1 MDRLANRPRLLG
13 LLCAAAAVGLGLA
26 YMAAA
31 GAPARYMGINLA
43 ALVLGAGVWLSLG
56 PRAGARLAGDGWAV
70 VALAL
75 SLLAT
80 ALFGAAVD
88 GASRW
93 INVGPIAVQTGLIAL
108 PMLIVLYARRTDGI
122 GTVGIAIAALALAA
136 QPDRALAGVLA
147 AGMAA
152 VVIARR
158 DRLPAFALAVGVA
171 AFAATML
178 RPDVLPAVPFV
189 DNILTTAFD
198 AHLAA
203 GMAVVAGCVI
213 LVLPGFSA
221 ARAVKDQQATII
233 AFGATWAAVGTAAAL
248 GNYPTPLVGYGGS
261 AVLGYMLS
269 AALLPSGS
277 REGAKASAG
286 ETIHPP
292 RGSDRTPVEPDFLK
306 QA

>member
-1 MDRLANRPRLLG
+1 MERLADRPRLLG

-43 ALVLGAGVWLSLG
+43 ALVLGAGVWLGLG
-56 PRAGARLAGDGWAV
+56 PRAGARLASNGWAV

-80 ALFGAAVD
+80 ALFGAAVA

-93 INVGPIAVQTGLIAL
+93 MNVGPIAVQTSLIAL
-108 PMLIVLYARRTDGI
+108 PTLVILYARRADGI

-136 QPDRALAGVLA
+136 QPDRAMAGVLA

-158 DRLPAFALAVGVA
+158 DRLSTFAFAVAVA

-189 DNILTTAFD
+189 DRILTSAFD
-198 AHLAA
+198 VHLAA
-203 GMAVVAGCVI
+203 GLAVAAGCVI

-221 ARAVKDQQATII
+221 AQPVKDQQAAII
-233 AFGATWAAVGTAAAL
+233 AFGATWATVGTAAAL

-269 AALLPSGS
+269 AALLPSEN
-277 REGAKASAG
+277 REGAKAKASEAV
-286 ETIHPP
+286 HPS
-292 RGSDRTPVEPDFLK
+292 RGSDRTPVEPDLLK